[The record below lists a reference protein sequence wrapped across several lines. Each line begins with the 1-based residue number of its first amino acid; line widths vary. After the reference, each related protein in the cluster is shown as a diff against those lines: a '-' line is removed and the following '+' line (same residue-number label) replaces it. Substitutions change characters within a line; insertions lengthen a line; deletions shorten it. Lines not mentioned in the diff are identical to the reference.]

1 MENALK
7 ELGHKSEAIAKAAAE
22 KVGVSW
28 NDGLCYIFNACM
40 SNPELAP
47 KRKSKKLTSSEV
59 IFKWVMKYKAGY
71 EASISKRPSNLPGT
85 MPDPIIN
92 LIIKEILPHLSDPTL
107 NKILYA
113 HRLSMSAENILGLL
127 LEEYLAINLLAYKW
141 HCAWGESIKSV
152 DFCSEDGQLLQ
163 VKNRSN
169 SENSSS
175 SKVRSGTKIFK
186 WFRINAQTG
195 IYMWDDLNRILKTNI
210 LSEDDF
216 RRFVQSTLRNN
227 KAALAIEPD
236 NPWKDRQS

>member
-1 MENALK
+1 MENAIK
-7 ELGHKSEAIAKAAAE
+7 ELGHKSETIARAAAE
-22 KVGVSW
+22 EVGVSW
-28 NDGLCYIFNACM
+28 SAGICYIFNACRI
-40 SNPELAP
+40 NPELAP
-47 KRKSKKLTSSEV
+47 KDRSKKSAPDEV
-59 IFKWVMKYKAGY
+59 ILKWVMKYKAGY
-71 EASISKRPSNLPGT
+71 EARISKRTSNLPGT

-92 LIIKEILPHLSDPTL
+92 VIIKELLPHLSDQTL
-107 NKILYA
+107 DKILYA

-127 LEEYLAINLLAYKW
+127 LEEYLAINLLAHKW
-141 HCAWGESIKSV
+141 HCAWGETIKSV
-152 DFCSEDGQLLQ
+152 DFCSEDGRLLQ

-175 SKVRSGTKIFK
+175 SKVRSGTNIFK

-195 IYMWDDLNRILKTNI
+195 TYMWNDLNRILKTNI

-236 NPWKDRQS
+236 NPWKDRQR